1 MFLTRGFHNPSV
13 TYDRAHF
20 LRWPPRFMVPMTSD
34 DLEALALLDDFT
46 TGITGDVTLIGMLL
60 TTDAV

>member
-1 MFLTRGFHNPSV
+1 
-13 TYDRAHF
+13 
-20 LRWPPRFMVPMTSD
+20 MTSD